1 MNPDLASQRG
11 LSGINRVP
19 RKNTTAGTTTAVNI
33 QRHPRCPFQDMRI
46 KAAVA
51 PSETLSAISQL
62 TICAPRMP
70 TTIVSWLIVTSL
82 PRQAAGLTSAMYVGD
97 TFEAMPIATPPIMRK
112 TTNVVKPF
120 AQPVR
125 TEDSA
130 KSTAERRS
138 SFLRPKRSLVQPEI
152 IEPTRHPI
160 RAQLLAQPTC
170 AAEFS

>member
-70 TTIVSWLIVTSL
+70 TTIVSWLTVTSL
-82 PRQAAGLTSAMYVGD
+82 PRQAAGLTSAMYVG
-97 TFEAMPIATPPIMRK
+97 RH
-112 TTNVVKPF
+112 
-120 AQPVR
+120 VR
-125 TEDSA
+125 GDA
-130 KSTAERRS
+130 DRDAPNHAENYECS
-138 SFLRPKRSLVQPEI
+138 ETVCP
-152 IEPTRHPI
+152 
-160 RAQLLAQPTC
+160 AC
-170 AAEFS
+170 